1 MVDSVQRAGAVD
13 IRTLK
18 LITTE
23 NVVINLKEFFVE
35 LNIYEDIFSPCMK
48 GDIVLSDS
56 RNIIDLGNLVGEELI
71 NIEFVT
77 PSFEHVIK
85 KTFRVYQ
92 ISDRA
97 IVRDNNTQ
105 LFTLHF
111 ASVEFFY
118 DINLPLFRPFEG
130 EITDVVKEIFGQYIA
145 TGRNYDANPDDKGAK
160 EETEIITP
168 LVILNPTT
176 NKVKFISPGWTPFKC
191 LTWLASKSIPKEG
204 KAKNYLFFES
214 NKSFYFGSLEYIFK
228 ETLQNKETIGT
239 YFKSAANFKEGML
252 DSTHLNR
259 EYFIAK
265 DVTMVENIDHI
276 KNYTNG
282 YLANRLYFLDV
293 MNKTYDVINYDYV
306 EEYKNQWHTAGFG
319 DYAVPIFSKNA
330 FRNSASHISYYPK
343 NPKLFDNFK
352 DNINEKM
359 GEIYGNRLSSLL
371 DLTNI
376 KLNLT
381 IPGRT
386 DVEVGKMLY
395 FSYPSLGGKDD
406 SNNADPSKSE
416 DPSYSGYYFIT
427 AIRHKLNFNEHNMTM
442 ECVKDSLY
450 TQS

>member
-1 MVDSVQRAGAVD
+1 MVDTVQRAGAVD
-13 IRTLK
+13 IKTLK
-18 LITTE
+18 LITNE
-23 NVVINLKEFFVE
+23 NVVIDLKEFFVE

-48 GDIVLSDS
+48 GEIILSDS
-56 RNIIDLGNLVGEELI
+56 RNIIQLGNLVGEELI
-71 NIEFVT
+71 NVEFVT
-77 PSFEHVIK
+77 PTFEHVVR
-85 KTFRVYQ
+85 KTFRVYK
-92 ISDRA
+92 ISDRV

-111 ASVEFFY
+111 ASVELFY
-118 DINLPLFRPFEG
+118 DVNLPLFRPFEG
-130 EITDVVKEIFGQYIA
+130 EIHDVVSEIFGEYIA
-145 TGRNYDANPDDKGAK
+145 TGRNYDINPNDQGAK
-160 EETEIITP
+160 ETSEIITP
-168 LVILNPTT
+168 LVILNSTS

-191 LTWLASKSIPKEG
+191 ITWLASKSIPKDG
-204 KAKNYLFFES
+204 VAKNYLFFES

-239 YFKSAANFKEGML
+239 YFKSAANFKEGSL

-276 KNYTNG
+276 KNYSNG

-293 MNKTYDVINYDYV
+293 HNKNYEVIDYDYV
-306 EEYKNQWHTAGFG
+306 EEFKKQWHTAGFG
-319 DYAVPIFSKNA
+319 EYAVPTFSSNA
-330 FRNSASHISYYPK
+330 FRNSSAYISYYPK

-381 IPGRT
+381 VAGRS

-406 SNNADPSKSE
+406 SDNGDPSKFE
-416 DPSYSGYYFIT
+416 DSSYSGYYLIT
-427 AIRHKLNFNEHNMTM
+427 AIRHKLNFNEHSMSM
-442 ECVKDSLY
+442 ECVKDSLF

>member
-1 MVDSVQRAGAVD
+1 
-13 IRTLK
+13 
-18 LITTE
+18 
-23 NVVINLKEFFVE
+23 
-35 LNIYEDIFSPCMK
+35 MK

-214 NKSFYFGSLEYIFK
+214 NKSFYFGS
-228 ETLQNKETIGT
+228 
-239 YFKSAANFKEGML
+239 
-252 DSTHLNR
+252 
-259 EYFIAK
+259 FI
-265 DVTMVENIDHI
+265 
-276 KNYTNG
+276 
-282 YLANRLYFLDV
+282 
-293 MNKTYDVINYDYV
+293 
-306 EEYKNQWHTAGFG
+306 
-319 DYAVPIFSKNA
+319 
-330 FRNSASHISYYPK
+330 
-343 NPKLFDNFK
+343 
-352 DNINEKM
+352 
-359 GEIYGNRLSSLL
+359 
-371 DLTNI
+371 
-376 KLNLT
+376 
-381 IPGRT
+381 
-386 DVEVGKMLY
+386 
-395 FSYPSLGGKDD
+395 
-406 SNNADPSKSE
+406 
-416 DPSYSGYYFIT
+416 
-427 AIRHKLNFNEHNMTM
+427 
-442 ECVKDSLY
+442 
-450 TQS
+450 